1 MADEDDTSGDLLTP
15 EEAAIIADPE
25 YGKAEEAAEVAADEA
40 KSTERTIPLDELDE
54 DGDPIE
60 VSDEET
66 PEPAAAQA
74 DPTPAPAQEEDAETA
89 AALTA
94 AQQAYDAAAKAAKAV
109 AEFSAEDKAR
119 AEAIKAESEALL
131 AKFDDGEMTA
141 AEFKEATQKLSAE
154 DRALE
159 KKADQWQAAQDGL
172 TTAEKAAAEAEDAAW
187 NAYGAK
193 WLGQH
198 PEIEAAGAEAFGK
211 FDAVLRSFTSSDLS
225 DGLTFK
231 QTLDQAYAL
240 FNQRNPGVIKAGPK
254 VHPADKARKESD
266 AAAVPTLAKMPAAA
280 LTDAGEGEF
289 AALDALSESADPTAL
304 EDALDR
310 LYKKDP
316 AAHARY
322 MAT

>member
-1 MADEDDTSGDLLTP
+1 MLPAGCFGVGSDGRCSCRSHDCHSPGKHPRAPGGVRSASTDDEVIRDWWERWPSAWVGIALGADSGGLWVLDIDTHQPAGGGLTGPAAVALLEERPDLARAPVT
-15 EEAAIIADPE
+15 
-25 YGKAEEAAEVAADEA
+25 
-40 KSTERTIPLDELDE
+40 
-54 DGDPIE
+54 
-60 VSDEET
+60 VSDSL
-66 PEPAAAQA
+66 
-74 DPTPAPAQEEDAETA
+74 
-89 AALTA
+89 AL
-94 AQQAYDAAAKAAKAV
+94 
-109 AEFSAEDKAR
+109 
-119 AEAIKAESEALL
+119 
-131 AKFDDGEMTA
+131 
-141 AEFKEATQKLSAE
+141 
-154 DRALE
+154 
-159 KKADQWQAAQDGL
+159 
-172 TTAEKAAAEAEDAAW
+172 
-187 NAYGAK
+187 
-193 WLGQH
+193 
-198 PEIEAAGAEAFGK
+198 EAAGAEAFGK